1 MNGWVER
8 EQLNCTKCYEDG
20 NDGVALVRGA
30 GSTKQMNATTAV
42 DAVGYGRSGR
52 LDNGVESEAQT
63 LQLRCMNVALRI
75 ERGWTPVWIP
85 LWLCVN
91 LA

>member
-1 MNGWVER
+1 VSGWVER

-42 DAVGYGRSGR
+42 DAVDYGWGGR
-52 LDNGVESEAQT
+52 LDNEVESGAQT
-63 LQLRCMNVALRI
+63 CNCDA
-75 ERGWTPVWIP
+75 
-85 LWLCVN
+85 
-91 LA
+91 